1 MSLVLSSLIT
11 VFLRIWKRDSIYI
24 ASQWTSSSKVVSLR
38 QEVAYLIT
46 LLAICSW
53 VSLLTSHMLFCNLD
67 ISLLSILILIL
78 LPILIWYFRINLV
91 SGTKPW
97 RIFSLLTAIANYS
110 SASLRKRW
118 NFPLRISSINMTK
131 SVGNCGFGHIYWRN
145 L

>member
-11 VFLRIWKRDSIYI
+11 VFLRIWYRDSIYI
-24 ASQWTSSSKVVSLR
+24 ASQWISSSKVVSLR

-53 VSLLTSHMLFCNLD
+53 VSLLTSRMLFCNLD
-67 ISLLSILILIL
+67 ISLLSSLILIL

-91 SGTKPW
+91 SGTKTW
-97 RIFSLLTAIANYS
+97 RIFNLLTAIANYS
-110 SASLRKRW
+110 SASLHKRW
-118 NFPLRISSINMTK
+118 NFPLRISSVHMTK